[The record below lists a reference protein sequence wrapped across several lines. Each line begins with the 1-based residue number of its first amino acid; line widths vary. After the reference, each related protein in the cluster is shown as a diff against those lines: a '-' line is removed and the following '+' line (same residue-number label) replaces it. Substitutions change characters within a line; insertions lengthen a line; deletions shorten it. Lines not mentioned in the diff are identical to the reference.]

1 MADLKRALV
10 PAAWFFY
17 VIIVFEILF
26 MISPFALYYYSVYGD
41 WLNLLHTSSA
51 TAWMTG
57 FFLPHF
63 SQTSSPILNALPK
76 LSKPLVLGGAAL
88 FMVGFV
94 QIYWAKIRRTG
105 AVSGGL
111 YTVIRHPQYLALA
124 IVGLGTLLHWPR
136 FFVLI
141 MFITMLYL
149 YYFLARWEEER
160 LLEKYGER
168 YRSYQEHTGMFF
180 PRKFSMLFTR
190 IPLFS
195 GKKRIALSLVLY
207 AVLIMLAVGLG
218 TALRS
223 YSLSRISSLYVGDM
237 AVLSPAMLT
246 DSELRTAL
254 DVAKSNTGVRTKLS
268 KAGTTTQ
275 FIVYVVPIEWRLPD
289 LPMEVAHERHRGHR
303 GHHVSSDFDRRLYK
317 VLFTRARTH
326 APSMTGR
333 DIVKHAYGRDPIVL
347 VKVNIAT
354 RQIIGFETPPSHVR
368 WGDIPTPL
376 F

>member
-1 MADLKRALV
+1 MVDLKKALV

-41 WLNLLHTSSA
+41 WLNLLHSSSA

-63 SQTSSPILNALPK
+63 SRTSSPILNVLPK
-76 LSKPLVLGGAAL
+76 LSKPLVLVGAAL

-94 QIYWAKIRRTG
+94 QIYWTKVRRTG
-105 AVSGGL
+105 AVAGGL
-111 YTVIRHPQYLALA
+111 YAAIRHPQYLALA

-141 MFITMLYL
+141 MFVTMLYL

-160 LLEKYGER
+160 MVEKYGEP
-168 YRSYQEHTGMFF
+168 YLSYQAQTGMFF
-180 PRKFSMLFTR
+180 PRKLSLLFKR
-190 IPLFS
+190 FPVFA
-195 GKKRIALSLVLY
+195 GKKRIAVSVVLY
-207 AVLIMLAVGLG
+207 IVLVTMAVGLG
-218 TALRS
+218 MVLRN
-223 YSLSRISSLYVGDM
+223 YSLSCLSSLYMNDT
-237 AVLSPAMLT
+237 AVLSPALLT
-246 DSELRTAL
+246 DTELRTAFHT
-254 DVAKSNTGVRTKLS
+254 AKQSKSVRARLNNAAES
-268 KAGTTTQ
+268 AR
-275 FIVYVVPIEWRLPD
+275 FLVYVVPIEWRLPD
-289 LPMEVAHERHRGHR
+289 LPMEVEQKGHRGHR
-303 GHHVSSDFDRRLYK
+303 GHHVSTDFDRRLYK

-326 APSMTGR
+326 APAMTGK
-333 DIVKHAYGRDPIVL
+333 DIVKKAYGRDPIIL
-347 VKVNIAT
+347 AKVNIET
-354 RQIIGFETPPSHVR
+354 RRIIGVETPPPHVR